1 MFTECPLV
9 REPYPPAL
17 IEHARRLL
25 ADVAAALRQ
34 HPLARPAAEL
44 VLRRYPTHAEQIGEV
59 SRRLG
64 CDPLDLTL
72 ANLSYDLALGQ
83 FGCSTLVLA
92 TAEGPV
98 VARNMDWMMPARIAR
113 ASCVVPLPKGG
124 LSAGFVSAVGVVTG
138 LARAGFAVVLNAIET
153 GPLNPEGYPVLL
165 FLRRLMDD
173 AGSFEEAVD
182 LASRTPL
189 ATSALITLAGTRND
203 QRVCVERSPTEHRQR
218 WANGSAPLL
227 VTNHYRRLRAAD
239 SCPRYACLERNA
251 PRLPKAPAAEDLLAL
266 LGHPNVR
273 QDITA
278 QEVLIW
284 PAAGRLRLFVPTDL
298 LSADDGG
305 MDDTSALNK
314 LF

>member
-1 MFTECPLV
+1 
-9 REPYPPAL
+9 
-17 IEHARRLL
+17 
-25 ADVAAALRQ
+25 VAAALRQ
-34 HPLARPAAEL
+34 HPLARPAAEV
-44 VLRRYPTHAEQIGEV
+44 VLRRYPRHAGQITAV
-59 SRRLG
+59 SRQLG

-113 ASCVVPLPKGG
+113 ASCVVPLPGG
-124 LSAGFVSAVGVVTG
+124 DLSAGFVSAVGVVTG
-138 LARAGFAVVLNAIET
+138 LSRFGFAVVLNAIET
-153 GPLNPEGYPVLL
+153 GALNPEGYPVLL
-165 FLRRLMDD
+165 FLRHLVDD

-182 LASRTPL
+182 LASRSPL
-189 ATSALITLAGTRND
+189 AASALITLAGTRND

-218 WANGSAPLL
+218 WAREGTPLI
-227 VTNHYRRLRAAD
+227 VTNHYRCLSAAD
-239 SCPRYACLERNA
+239 ACPRYACLERNA
-251 PRLPKAPAAEDLLAL
+251 PRLPKAPGAEDMLAL

-284 PAAGRLRLFVPTDL
+284 PAASRLRLFVPTDL
-298 LSADDGG
+298 LSADDDG

>member
-1 MFTECPLV
+1 MFTECPVV
-9 REPYPPAL
+9 REPYPPDL
-17 IEHARRLL
+17 LEHSRRLL

-34 HPLARPAAEL
+34 HPLARPAAEM
-44 VLRRYPTHAEQIGEV
+44 VLGRYPRHAEQIAGV

-98 VARNMDWMMPARIAR
+98 VARNMDWLMPARIAR
-113 ASCVVPLPKGG
+113 ASCVVPLPSGG
-124 LSAGFVSAVGVVTG
+124 LSAGFLSAVGVVTG
-138 LARAGFAVVLNAIET
+138 LSRAGFAVVLNAVET
-153 GPLNPEGYPVLL
+153 GRLNPEGYPVLL
-165 FLRRLMDD
+165 FLRRLLDD

-189 ATSALITLAGTRND
+189 AMSALITLAGTRNE
-203 QRVCVERSPTEHRQR
+203 QRVCVERSPTEYRQR
-218 WANGSAPLL
+218 RARGDAPLL
-227 VTNHYRRLRAAD
+227 VTNHYRRLGPAD

-251 PRLPKAPAAEDLLAL
+251 PRLKAPSPEELLAL

-298 LSADDGG
+298 LGADDHGL
-305 MDDTSALNK
+305 DDTSALNK

>member
-9 REPYPPAL
+9 REPYPPEL
-17 IEHARRLL
+17 LEHSRRLL
-25 ADVAAALRQ
+25 ADVAAALRR
-34 HPLARPAAEL
+34 HPLAQAAAEL
-44 VLRRYPTHAEQIGEV
+44 VLRRYPRHAEQIADV

-64 CDPLDLTL
+64 CGPLDLTL

-83 FGCSTLVLA
+83 FGCSTMALA
-92 TAEGPV
+92 TGEGPV
-98 VARNMDWMMPARIAR
+98 VARNMDWLMPARIAR
-113 ASCVVPLPKGG
+113 ASCVVPLPSGG
-124 LSAGFVSAVGVVTG
+124 LSAGFLSAVGVVTG
-138 LARAGFAVVLNAIET
+138 LSRAGFAVVLNAVET
-153 GPLNPEGYPVLL
+153 GRLNPEGYPVLL
-165 FLRRLMDD
+165 FLRRLTDD

-189 ATSALITLAGTRND
+189 AMSALFTLVGTRND
-203 QRVCVERSPTEHRQR
+203 QRVCVERSPTEHRKR
-218 WANGSAPLL
+218 WAHGDAPLL
-227 VTNHYRRLRAAD
+227 VTNHYRRLGRAD
-239 SCPRYACLERNA
+239 SCSRYACLERNA
-251 PRLPKAPAAEDLLAL
+251 PRLKAPSAEELLAL

-298 LSADDGG
+298 LSADDEG

>member
-9 REPYPPAL
+9 QGPYPPAL
-17 IEHARRLL
+17 VEHSRRLL
-25 ADVAAALRQ
+25 ADVAAALRR
-34 HPLARPAAEL
+34 HPLAQPAAEL
-44 VLRRYPTHAEQIGEV
+44 VLRRYPRHAEQIAAV
-59 SRRLG
+59 SRQLG
-64 CDPLDLTL
+64 CDPFDLTL

-83 FGCSTLVLA
+83 FGCSTMVLA
-92 TAEGPV
+92 TDEGPV

-113 ASCVVPLPKGG
+113 ASCVVPLPGGG
-124 LSAGFVSAVGVVTG
+124 LSSGFVSAVGVVTG

-153 GPLNPEGYPVLL
+153 GALNPDGYPVLL
-165 FLRRLMDD
+165 FLRHLLDD

-182 LASRTPL
+182 MASRTPL
-189 ATSALITLAGTRND
+189 AASALITLAGTSNE

-218 WANGSAPLL
+218 WAGGNAPLL
-227 VTNHYRRLRAAD
+227 VTNHYRRLSAAD

-251 PRLPKAPAAEDLLAL
+251 SRLPKAPSAEDLLAL

-284 PAAGRLRLFVPTDL
+284 PAADQLRLFVPTDL
-298 LSADDGG
+298 LSADDDG
-305 MDDTSALNK
+305 MDNTSALNK

>member
-9 REPYPPAL
+9 HEPYPPDL
-17 IEHARRLL
+17 LERSRRLL

-44 VLRRYPTHAEQIGEV
+44 VLRRYPRHAEQIAAV
-59 SRRLG
+59 SRNLG
-64 CDPLDLTL
+64 CDPVDLTL

-83 FGCSTLVLA
+83 FGCSTMVLA

-113 ASCVVPLPKGG
+113 ASCVVPLPGGG

-138 LARAGFAVVLNAIET
+138 LSRAGFAVVLNAVET
-153 GPLNPEGYPVLL
+153 GTLNPEGYPVLL
-165 FLRRLMDD
+165 FLRRLLDD

-182 LASRTPL
+182 VASRTPL
-189 ATSALITLAGTRND
+189 AMSALITLAGPRNE

-218 WANGSAPLL
+218 WAHGDAPLL
-227 VTNHYRRLRAAD
+227 VTNHYRRLGRAD

-251 PRLPKAPAAEDLLAL
+251 PRLKAPSAEELLAL

-298 LSADDGG
+298 LSADDHGR
-305 MDDTSALNK
+305 DDTSALDK

>member
-1 MFTECPLV
+1 MFTERPLA
-9 REPYPPAL
+9 REPYAPDL
-17 IEHARRLL
+17 LEHSRRLL

-44 VLRRYPTHAEQIGEV
+44 VLRRYPRHAEQIAAV

-83 FGCSTLVLA
+83 FGCSTMVLA
-92 TAEGPV
+92 TADGPV

-113 ASCVVPLPKGG
+113 ASCVVPLPAGG

-138 LARAGFAVVLNAIET
+138 LSRAGFAVVLNAIET
-153 GPLNPEGYPVLL
+153 GTLTPEGYPVLL
-165 FLRRLMDD
+165 FLRRLIDD

-182 LASRTPL
+182 VASRTPL
-189 ATSALITLAGTRND
+189 AMSALITLADTRND

-218 WANGSAPLL
+218 WARGDAPLL
-227 VTNHYRRLRAAD
+227 VTNHYRRLGAPD

-251 PRLPKAPAAEDLLAL
+251 GRLKAPSAEELLAL

-284 PAAGRLRLFVPTDL
+284 PASGRLRLFVPTDL
-298 LSADDGG
+298 LGADDGG
-305 MDDTSALNK
+305 LDDTSALNK

>member
-1 MFTECPLV
+1 MFTERPLL

-17 IEHARRLL
+17 LEHSRRLL

-44 VLRRYPTHAEQIGEV
+44 VLRRYPRHAEQIADV

-83 FGCSTLVLA
+83 FGCSTMALA
-92 TAEGPV
+92 SAEGPV

-113 ASCVVPLPKGG
+113 ASCVVPLPSGG

-138 LARAGFAVVLNAIET
+138 LSRAGFAVVLNAIET
-153 GPLNPEGYPVLL
+153 GTLNPEGYPVLL
-165 FLRRLMDD
+165 FLRRLVDE
-173 AGSFEEAVD
+173 AGSFKEAVD
-182 LASRTPL
+182 VASRTPL
-189 ATSALITLAGTRND
+189 AMSALITLAGTRNE

-218 WANGSAPLL
+218 WARGDAPLL
-227 VTNHYRRLRAAD
+227 VTNHYRRLGAAD

-251 PRLPKAPAAEDLLAL
+251 PRLKAPSAEELLAL

-298 LSADDGG
+298 LSADDHGV
-305 MDDTSALNK
+305 DDTSALNK